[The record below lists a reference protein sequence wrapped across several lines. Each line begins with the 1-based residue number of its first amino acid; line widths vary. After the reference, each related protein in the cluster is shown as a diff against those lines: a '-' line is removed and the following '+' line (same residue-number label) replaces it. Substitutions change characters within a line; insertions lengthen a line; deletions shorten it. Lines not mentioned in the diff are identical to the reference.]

1 MEWDIRVH
9 NVVASM
15 RVNER
20 IPLTR
25 LAEYVEN
32 VEYEPDQFPG
42 LVLRLNEP
50 KSAALIFSNGKVVST
65 GTRSAEEAA
74 KAIDRLLTI
83 FSDLSIPVQN
93 NNYKI
98 DNVVASTHVGK
109 QLNLTNIAFSLD
121 ETEYEPDQ
129 FPGLVYRQSETG
141 VVFLLFRTGKIICTG
156 AKSENQIIESFRI
169 LYAKLKEIGEVE

>member
-15 RVNER
+15 KVNDR

-50 KSAALIFSNGKVVST
+50 RSAALIFSNGKVVST
-65 GTRSAEEAA
+65 GTKSAREAQE
-74 KAIDRLLTI
+74 AIDRLMSI
-83 FSDLSIPVQN
+83 FNELEIPVKN
-93 NNYKI
+93 EKYKI

-109 QLNLTNIAFSLD
+109 SLNLTNIAFSLE

-141 VVFLLFRTGKIICTG
+141 VVFLMFRTGKIICTG
-156 AKSENQIIESFRI
+156 AKSEEQIIESFKV
-169 LYAKLKEIGEVE
+169 LYSKLKEIGEI

>member
-25 LAEYVEN
+25 LAEYVDN

-65 GTRSAEEAA
+65 GTKSAEEAA
-74 KAIDRLLTI
+74 KAIDRLLNI
-83 FSDLSIPVQN
+83 FNNLSIPIKN
-93 NNYKI
+93 NEYKI

-109 QLNLTNIAFSLD
+109 QLNLTNIAFNLD

-156 AKSENQIIESFRI
+156 AKSEGQIMESFRV
-169 LYAKLKEIGEVE
+169 LYNKLKEIGEI

>member
-1 MEWDIRVH
+1 MDWDIKVH

-65 GTRSAEEAA
+65 GTKSAREAA
-74 KAIDRLLTI
+74 QAIDRLLSI
-83 FSDLSIPVQN
+83 FNDLSIPIKNEQYN
-93 NNYKI
+93 I

-109 QLNLTNIAFSLD
+109 PLNLTNIAFNLD

-129 FPGLVYRQSETG
+129 FPGLVYRQTETG

-156 AKSENQIIESFRI
+156 AKSEEQIIESFKV
-169 LYAKLKEIGEVE
+169 LYDKLKRIKEI

>member
-1 MEWDIRVH
+1 MDWDIKVH

-65 GTRSAEEAA
+65 GTKSAREAA
-74 KAIDRLLTI
+74 QAIDRLLNI
-83 FSDLSIPVQN
+83 FNDLSIPIKN
-93 NNYKI
+93 EHYNI

-109 QLNLTNIAFSLD
+109 PLNLTNIAFNLD

-129 FPGLVYRQSETG
+129 FPGLVYRQTETG

-156 AKSENQIIESFRI
+156 AKSEEQIIESFKV
-169 LYAKLKEIGEVE
+169 LYDKLKRIKEI